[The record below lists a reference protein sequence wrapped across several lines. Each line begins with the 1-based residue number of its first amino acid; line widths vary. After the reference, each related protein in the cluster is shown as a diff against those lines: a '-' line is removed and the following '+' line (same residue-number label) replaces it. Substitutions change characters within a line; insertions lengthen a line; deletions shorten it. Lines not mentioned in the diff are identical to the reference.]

1 MVTAVLAVAT
11 AGALGVA
18 LAGTGEALPQVAVAP
33 VAASTRAPAVVW
45 RTVSVHG
52 VPRQY
57 LLVLPAATGAVR
69 GARATAAGVRGAPA
83 ARVVAAPAAAVPPRE
98 PAAPTSRVAPAA
110 SPAGSV
116 GVPTTVSTGPST
128 GGSTAASAAAS
139 TTGRPPLVVAYHGLF
154 QRPGRFADL
163 TGLAAAA
170 TANGVVLAVPESVH
184 GIWND
189 GRLGAAGPDDDA
201 FFVALVAQLVR
212 EGRVDP
218 HRVTVA
224 GFSNGAGMA
233 MEIAARHPRAVAA
246 LVSVCGELLAAPGS
260 PRPRRPVATAVFVHG
275 TADRVQPW
283 DGRPRWNAAYV
294 AYVSVPRTVDAFVR
308 VLGRHG
314 APTAA
319 ELAPAATGPGD
330 RAGPVG
336 PDPARVSVSSWHD
349 RRGRSVSFYVLD
361 GFDHAWPVDH
371 AVTRA
376 QPHGVTIARS
386 PLDATAVTIHTALT
400 ARLVSTGH

>member
-11 AGALGVA
+11 AGALGVV

-33 VAASTRAPAVVW
+33 VAASTRAPAVVR

-52 VPRQY
+52 VPRHY
-57 LLVLPAATGAVR
+57 LLVLPVATGA
-69 GARATAAGVRGAPA
+69 ARAVRATTAGTGT
-83 ARVVAAPAAAVPPRE
+83 ARAPAAALPPRV
-98 PAAPTSRVAPAA
+98 PAAPSRRVAP
-110 SPAGSV
+110 V
-116 GVPTTVSTGPST
+116 GPTGVSTKVPAVVST
-128 GGSTAASAAAS
+128 SERPAASA
-139 TTGRPPLVVAYHGLF
+139 TGRAPLVVAYHGLF
-154 QRPGRFADL
+154 QSSGRFADL

-170 TANGVVLAVPESVH
+170 TANGVVLAVPESVR

-218 HRVTVA
+218 NRVTVA

-260 PRPRRPVATAVFVHG
+260 PRPRGPVATAVFVHG

-283 DGRPRWNAAYV
+283 GGRPRWNAAFV
-294 AYVSVPRTVDAFVR
+294 AYISVPRTVDAFVR

-314 APTAA
+314 PSTAA
-319 ELAPAATGPGD
+319 QLVAAATGPGD
-330 RAGPVG
+330 RVGPAG
-336 PDPARVSVSSWHD
+336 PDPALVSISTWRD
-349 RRGRSVSFYVLD
+349 RRGRTVSFYVLD

-376 QPHGVTIARS
+376 QPHGPTVARS

-400 ARLVSTGH
+400 ARLVSTGR